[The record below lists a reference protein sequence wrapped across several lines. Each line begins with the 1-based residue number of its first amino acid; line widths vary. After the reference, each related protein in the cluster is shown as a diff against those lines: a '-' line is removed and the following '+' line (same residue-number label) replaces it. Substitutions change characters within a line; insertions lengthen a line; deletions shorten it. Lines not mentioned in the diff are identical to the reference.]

1 MVELYTIICGPQHC
15 TSLTAVLPKLLA
27 QEKLCDV
34 TLLCSGGN
42 IKAHQIIL
50 AAGSSYFED
59 MFVQNPHPHPIVHLP
74 NVEVNEMRNMVKFIY
89 HGKITLPMND
99 LPDFILKAQSF
110 QVRRLLGVK
119 YVHIVKSSEYIMGNL
134 SGDEDTV
141 QISISELL
149 ETNGNNPTPE
159 CNSVDNAHKTLHVV
173 PDVVTQLYGNNTEV
187 DGQLEDS
194 MDDQE
199 NCYIGVEDVQQQQ
212 VDQSGEIP
220 STPEEGTNFA
230 TEEMESYVGNDL
242 PSDTTRF
249 LESIERRGTS
259 DQDQTSLQNSPQ
271 DPTQQPGTANQAQ
284 TSPRLNPG
292 DVNLFVDLSRNI
304 ETMHQ
309 GGTIQLPDEPI
320 STNSTVLPPN
330 FVVGRN
336 ETSVSNPSSSRT
348 FERPVPSEQQ
358 IRIPP
363 IGYRRASHT
372 VVSST
377 QAKKTLFGMRNRQM
391 SVGYDFASI
400 SRTTVLK
407 MHSVRLQMNQAFVR
421 VSDTHSRCK
430 ICNELVRLTNRH
442 YITHFPSFFICTL
455 CPAIYKKRATLATH
469 YKLKHPELISERM

>member
-1 MVELYTIICGPQHC
+1 MVELYTIICEPQNSS
-15 TSLTAVLPKLLA
+15 SLTAVLPKLLA

-50 AAGSSYFED
+50 SAGSSYFED
-59 MFVQNPHPHPIVHLP
+59 MFVQNPDPHPIVHLP
-74 NVEVNEMRNMVKFIY
+74 NVEVNEMRKMVKFIY

-141 QISISELL
+141 QISI
-149 ETNGNNPTPE
+149 N
-159 CNSVDNAHKTLHVV
+159 
-173 PDVVTQLYGNNTEV
+173 VVTQRYGNNTEV

-230 TEEMESYVGNDL
+230 TEEMESNV
-242 PSDTTRF
+242 
-249 LESIERRGTS
+249 
-259 DQDQTSLQNSPQ
+259 
-271 DPTQQPGTANQAQ
+271 
-284 TSPRLNPG
+284 
-292 DVNLFVDLSRNI
+292 
-304 ETMHQ
+304 ETMRQ
-309 GGTIQLPDEPI
+309 GGAIQLPDEPVT
-320 STNSTVLPPN
+320 TNSTVLPPN

-358 IRIPP
+358 IRIQLM
-363 IGYRRASHT
+363 GYRRASHT
-372 VVSST
+372 V
-377 QAKKTLFGMRNRQM
+377 
-391 SVGYDFASI
+391 SV
-400 SRTTVLK
+400 
-407 MHSVRLQMNQAFVR
+407 
-421 VSDTHSRCK
+421 THSRCK
-430 ICNELVRLTNRH
+430 ICNELVKLTNRH

-469 YKLKHPELISERM
+469 YKLKHPELTSERM

>member
-1 MVELYTIICGPQHC
+1 MVELYTIICQPQHS
-15 TSLTAVLPKLLA
+15 TSLTAVLLKLLA

-50 AAGSSYFED
+50 SAGSSYFED

-74 NVEVNEMRNMVKFIY
+74 NVHVNEMRNMVKFIY
-89 HGKITLPMND
+89 HGEITLPMND

-110 QVRRLLGVK
+110 QVRRMLGLK
-119 YVHIVKSSEYIMGNL
+119 YVQFVKSSEYIMGNL

-149 ETNGNNPTPE
+149 ESNGNYPTPE

-173 PDVVTQLYGNNTEV
+173 PDVVIQRYGNNTEV
-187 DGQLEDS
+187 DGQLDDS

-199 NCYIGVEDVQQQQ
+199 NCYMEDLQQQQ

-230 TEEMESYVGNDL
+230 TEEMELYVGNDL
-242 PSDTTRF
+242 PTDTTRF
-249 LESIERRGTS
+249 LENIERPGTS
-259 DQDQTSLQNSPQ
+259 DQDQTSLQNSPE
-271 DPTQQPGTANQAQ
+271 DRTNQPGTSN
-284 TSPRLNPG
+284 
-292 DVNLFVDLSRNI
+292 LSRNI
-304 ETMHQ
+304 ETKHQ
-309 GGTIQLPDEPI
+309 GGSIQLPDEPVT
-320 STNSTVLPPN
+320 TNSTVLPPN

-372 VVSST
+372 V
-377 QAKKTLFGMRNRQM
+377 
-391 SVGYDFASI
+391 
-400 SRTTVLK
+400 
-407 MHSVRLQMNQAFVR
+407 
-421 VSDTHSRCK
+421 SDTHSRCK

-442 YITHFPSFFICTL
+442 YIIHFPRFFICTL

-469 YKLKHPELISERM
+469 YKLKHPELTSERM